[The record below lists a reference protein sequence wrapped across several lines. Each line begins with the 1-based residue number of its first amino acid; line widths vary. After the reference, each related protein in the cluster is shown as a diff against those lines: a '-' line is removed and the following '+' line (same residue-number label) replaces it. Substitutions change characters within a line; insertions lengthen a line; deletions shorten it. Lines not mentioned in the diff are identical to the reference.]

1 MPDEEQP
8 HEEMHSTIL
17 IPDLESKISK
27 SAVTPVLAKKC
38 RTRKR
43 DEEERVVLKNI
54 AQSLNT
60 KTEQREN
67 GTGKESTLFGHYVA
81 KSLDKLY
88 EKK

>member
-1 MPDEEQP
+1 
-8 HEEMHSTIL
+8 MHSTIL

-27 SAVTPVLAKKC
+27 SAVTPVLAKTC

-43 DEEERVVLKNI
+43 DRVVLKNI

-60 KTEQREN
+60 KTEQQEN